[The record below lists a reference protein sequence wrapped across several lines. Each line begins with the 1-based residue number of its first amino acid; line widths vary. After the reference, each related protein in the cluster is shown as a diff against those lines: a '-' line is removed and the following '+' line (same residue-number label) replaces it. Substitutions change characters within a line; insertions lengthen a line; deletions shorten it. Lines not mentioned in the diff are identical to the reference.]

1 MALFTSP
8 FPTLPPSTASG
19 LLAAMDDRGLLGHG
33 ARVSTLSA
41 TVALRLR
48 LSRKPCEL
56 VATAGLLHDV
66 GKLAIPAP
74 ILDHPGHLSD
84 GAWELVRD
92 HPIAGERILRLI
104 PGLEGTAQ
112 LVRHS
117 HERWDGNGYP
127 DGRAGALIP
136 LGSRIITTCDAWDA
150 MISDRV
156 YRPALSRED
165 AIDALVAGSG
175 AQFDPDIVAALVA
188 CVSRRP

>member
-1 MALFTSP
+1 VALFTSP
-8 FPTLPPSTASG
+8 FPTVPPSTAAG
-19 LLAAMDDRGLLGHG
+19 LLAAMEERGLLGHG
-33 ARVSTLSA
+33 ARVSTLCA
-41 TVALRLR
+41 TIALRLR

-56 VATAGLLHDV
+56 IATSGLLHDV
-66 GKLAIPAP
+66 GKLAIPEA

-92 HPIAGERILRLI
+92 HPIAGERILGLI
-104 PGLEGTAQ
+104 PGLEATAQ

-117 HERWDGNGYP
+117 HERWDGHGYP

-136 LGSRIITTCDAWDA
+136 LGSRIISTCDAWDA
-150 MISDRV
+150 MTNDRV
-156 YRPALSRED
+156 YRPALSRDE

-175 AQFDPDIVAALVA
+175 AQFDPDVVAALVA